1 MLGTILR
8 LLNSTEYPN
17 CSSSAGEF
25 LWEVCGGDGELTERS
40 RSLTTTAS
48 ELCDEVGYGNVAG
61 LMFRKGMFRPPPAKI
76 KELDSPRPSV
86 SSTKSMR
93 HKRGDSRSKSISR
106 RGSASQSRRGSE
118 SVPGSRRGSE
128 NTSAPPSAFDERF
141 ATLPP
146 SPAPPTLSASGA
158 GPFDDRYGLNPITGL
173 RHTADDFKSPFEGMS
188 DAEKEREAG
197 KMFVLFD
204 RLKSNPVVK
213 AGVPQ
218 ADGSEKPIH
227 DEIRDQMVGEQ
238 GERWERLEAEKEK
251 ERIRRQDE
259 QDEQEALQELAAYRK
274 RMGRA

>member
-1 MLGTILR
+1 MS
-8 LLNSTEYPN
+8 LLEHVPKAD
-17 CSSSAGEF
+17 CP
-25 LWEVCGGDGELTERS
+25 
-40 RSLTTTAS
+40 AS

-86 SSTKSMR
+86 SSQKSMR
-93 HKRGDSRSKSISR
+93 HRRGDSRSKSISR
-106 RGSASQSRRGSE
+106 RGSEPKAPTRRGSE
-118 SVPGSRRGSE
+118 SVTASRRGSA
-128 NTSAPPSAFDERF
+128 NTTASAPPSAFDDRF
-141 ATLPP
+141 GNLPP
-146 SPAPPTLSASGA
+146 SPPADAA
-158 GPFDDRYGLNPITGL
+158 AAAAARADDRLGLNPITGL
-173 RHTADDFKSPFEGMS
+173 RHTADDFRSPFEGMS
-188 DAEKEREAG
+188 PEEKEREAE

-218 ADGSEKPIH
+218 PDGSDKPIH

-238 GERWERLEAEKEK
+238 GERWERLESEKEE

-259 QDEQEALQELAAYRK
+259 QDEQEALKEVAAYRK